1 MNPLMGGM
9 GGMNIMQMLG
19 QLMSNPMELLKR
31 TKFNIPANMNM
42 NNPQDI
48 IQHLLNSGQLTQ
60 DQLNQA
66 QQQARMFGIMK

>member
-9 GGMNIMQMLG
+9 GGMNFMQMLG

-66 QQQARMFGIMK
+66 QQQARSLGIMR